1 MVNRFVVLALS
12 AIVSTVIFAPRLP
25 TKSATFSSTSQPD
38 DPVAPRHH
46 ARESQGG
53 SNAMVLER
61 DGSGQFRLTA
71 TIDNEDVSFLVDTG
85 ADLVA
90 LTEDTANRLGLLP
103 PEDEFQPVM
112 KTASG
117 TGYGAPIMLETV
129 EVGGERFRNVEA
141 VVMKGLQ
148 TDLLGQSVLRRMGGV
163 ELQGDSMVIR
173 PS

>member
-1 MVNRFVVLALS
+1 
-12 AIVSTVIFAPRLP
+12 
-25 TKSATFSSTSQPD
+25 
-38 DPVAPRHH
+38 
-46 ARESQGG
+46 
-53 SNAMVLER
+53 MVLER